1 MSYNFLL
8 IVLKTN
14 GYLSKN
20 YITSELH
27 MLASNVGGVLL
38 QERNKSSITNVAEK
52 ELNLLGRHLDVL
64 KTVKEQ
70 GPIGIIRLSQIT
82 GQPQHMIRYSLRTLE
97 KDGIIIPSP
106 QGAIVTDEVHE
117 TLGTLESTLDEI
129 NTTVMKLKDKLR

>member
-8 IVLKTN
+8 IVPKTN
-14 GYLSKN
+14 GFMSKN

-27 MLASNVGGVLL
+27 MLASNLGGILL

-52 ELNLLGRHLDVL
+52 ELDLLGRHLDVL
-64 KTVKEQ
+64 RTVKKQ

-97 KDGIIIPSP
+97 KDGIIIPSS
-106 QGAIVTDEVHE
+106 QGAIVTDEMNE
-117 TLGTLESTLDEI
+117 TLSTLESTLDEI
-129 NTTVMKLKDKLR
+129 NTTVMKLKDKLK